1 MPIINF
7 RTHLYFIKLYYRR
20 PGFKP
25 GRRDSSAAVKFNMK
39 TSFSETPASEIQ
51 DSQQKITFDKKELA
65 DFYPEV
71 RRRVDA
77 YFKNKQIGKHANGAM
92 IAKTAFILSVFAG
105 SYLLLLSNLFSPGV
119 LLLLAVVNG
128 FFTALIGLNIAHDAI
143 HGAYSSNQAV
153 NKAMGLWFNIVGA
166 NDYVWMVTHNVIH
179 HTYTNIPDH
188 DADIDQIPIIRLNPN
203 QELWPIHRFQYIY
216 VFFFYPLASLSWVF
230 LKDYKKFFQNRIG
243 GYDNSQHPPK
253 EMYRLFFYKAVYYI
267 LFLVLPFT
275 LIELPWHYILLG
287 FLALHFVEG
296 LTLAL
301 VFQLAHTV
309 EGTAFPSPDENG
321 KIANSWAAHQMC
333 TTANF
338 ARKNPLANFLFGG
351 LNFQIEHHLF
361 PRVCHIHYRHIAPIV
376 KQTAEEFNLPYI
388 ENETFIGAIGS
399 HIEVLKKFGRGEV
412 QPA

>member
-1 MPIINF
+1 MNTSITKP
-7 RTHLYFIKLYYRR
+7 TS
-20 PGFKP
+20 PG
-25 GRRDSSAAVKFNMK
+25 
-39 TSFSETPASEIQ
+39 IQ
-51 DSQQKITFDKKELA
+51 DGQPKITFDKKELA

-77 YFKNKQIGKHANGAM
+77 YFQSKNISKHANGAM
-92 IAKTAFILSVFAG
+92 IAKTVFILSVFIG

-119 LLLLAVVNG
+119 LLLLAIVNG
-128 FFTALIGLNIAHDAI
+128 FFTALIGMGIAHDAI
-143 HGAYSSNQAV
+143 HGAYSANPLV
-153 NKAMGLWFNIVGA
+153 NKAMGAWFNIVGA
-166 NDYVWMVTHNVIH
+166 NDYVWMITHNVIH

-216 VFFFYPLASLSWVF
+216 VFLFYPLASLSWVF
-230 LKDYKKFFQNRIG
+230 LKDYRKFFQDRIG
-243 GYDNSQHPPK
+243 GYDNSRHPRK
-253 EMYRLFFYKAVYYI
+253 EMFRLFFFKALYYT

-275 LIELPWHYILLG
+275 IIELPWYYILLG
-287 FLALHFVEG
+287 FLALHFTEG

-321 KIANSWAAHQMC
+321 KIANSWAAHQMY

-361 PRVCHIHYRHIAPIV
+361 PRICHIHYRHIAPIV
-376 KQTAEEFNLPYI
+376 QQTAREYGLPYI
-388 ENETFIGAIGS
+388 ENETFIGAIAS
-399 HIEVLKKFGRGEV
+399 HIQVLKKFGRGEIQAV
-412 QPA
+412 